1 MSRVVPEPL
10 IQWQSGSTALTKMY
24 QLKSQCFA
32 SVSRCAGAQTWPIRR
47 QLRRAAQSC
56 RSPCPQEGAP
66 RQRQGNRH
74 HRLPVFD
81 GLYLQSVGK
90 AEYRHAKAI
99 GFGSLSHRA
108 GGAVASS
115 VTMRPS
121 ESLRFVTETHH
132 HLSPVREAGCASQ
145 PQRRGTAIAD
155 SHQMK
160 ACASQGGGQSAVA
173 LGVGLSS
180 LAHRAGSAIAC
191 GSAWS
196 PCSWQLWYSPAA
208 AKLHNAAL
216 PSVSTSQSQAPF
228 VAATAS
234 RPSGEG
240 NRLYAK
246 LPSLESVAQPSA
258 LPGRWHALRA
268 AVCAPLWLS
277 WHRGIGQALRAV
289 CLVSG
294 LRPVVWCVPPP
305 TLVLRRCAAS
315 ALRAGLPV
323 RPPWGLP
330 QPARVRFCLCYKFD
344 SCSRSEYEGHRPTRP
359 VSQRDRWLTFGSY
372 VCDSCEVCQNKI
384 VSSIA
389 AGFGKSSYIRPYI
402 EHPRKKPAIF

>member
-1 MSRVVPEPL
+1 
-10 IQWQSGSTALTKMY
+10 MY

-196 PCSWQLWYSPAA
+196 PCSWQLWYTP
-208 AKLHNAAL
+208 
-216 PSVSTSQSQAPF
+216 
-228 VAATAS
+228 ATA
-234 RPSGEG
+234 
-240 NRLYAK
+240 
-246 LPSLESVAQPSA
+246 
-258 LPGRWHALRA
+258 
-268 AVCAPLWLS
+268 
-277 WHRGIGQALRAV
+277 
-289 CLVSG
+289 
-294 LRPVVWCVPPP
+294 
-305 TLVLRRCAAS
+305 T
-315 ALRAGLPV
+315 
-323 RPPWGLP
+323 
-330 QPARVRFCLCYKFD
+330 RFAF
-344 SCSRSEYEGHRPTRP
+344 T
-359 VSQRDRWLTFGSY
+359 
-372 VCDSCEVCQNKI
+372 
-384 VSSIA
+384 
-389 AGFGKSSYIRPYI
+389 
-402 EHPRKKPAIF
+402 

>member
-268 AVCAPLWLS
+268 AVCAPLWMS
-277 WHRGIGQALRAV
+277 WHLGALV
-289 CLVSG
+289 
-294 LRPVVWCVPPP
+294 
-305 TLVLRRCAAS
+305 RRCALCGWSVACGQS
-315 ALRAGLPV
+315 CGVCP
-323 RPPWGLP
+323 RPPLCFAAARH
-330 QPARVRFCLCYKFD
+330 QPCALVCPSAPRGGSLSPRVFVFAFATSL
-344 SCSRSEYEGHRPTRP
+344 
-359 VSQRDRWLTFGSY
+359 
-372 VCDSCEVCQNKI
+372 
-384 VSSIA
+384 IA
-389 AGFGKSSYIRPYI
+389 AHARNTRATGRHGL
-402 EHPRKKPAIF
+402 